1 MPQFEA
7 KRISHEFVQINDA
20 PPSRVFPLL
29 CPVRESEWVPGW
41 SFRLVFSKSGIAE
54 EGCIFI
60 TPEEDGSETTWVVT
74 EYDPASFRVGF
85 VWVNPGMV
93 AARIVIQVTA
103 KGSDRSNVSLRYTY
117 TGLSPA
123 GSQKVETYDEAF
135 FRHKMDAWQAAI
147 NHFLRTGTMISG
159 HGWE

>member
-7 KRISHEFVQINDA
+7 RRVSHEFVQINEA

-41 SFRLVFSKSGIAE
+41 NYRLVYSKSRIAE

-60 TPEEDGSETTWVVT
+60 TPEDDGSETTWVVT
-74 EYDPASFRVGF
+74 GYDPPAFRIGF
-85 VWVNPGMV
+85 VWINPNMI

-103 KGSDRSNVSLRYTY
+103 KDPDRSNVSVRYTY

-123 GSQKVETYDEAF
+123 GNQKVGTYDDAF
-135 FRHKMDAWQAAI
+135 FRRKMDAWQAAI
-147 NHFLRTGTMISG
+147 NHYLRTGTTISA